1 MSNET
6 NTNASKGIR
15 LRVQRLGRLLSGMV
29 MPNIGAFIAWGL
41 ITALFIPT
49 GWFPNE
55 NLGALVD
62 PMIKYLLPLLI
73 GYTGGQMIHGKR
85 GAVIGAVTTVG
96 VIVGAEIPM
105 FLGAMI
111 VGPLAA
117 WVLKQFDK
125 LIEGKIKSGFEMLV
139 NNFSLGIIGGALT
152 LVAYTGIGPLVQ
164 GITQALSAGV
174 DVLVNANLRRWST
187 LSLSLQKYCSLTMRS
202 TTDLQSDRY
211 RGVGTDRS
219 IGSVYAGIQSGS
231 GTGHSSRLLVLRTR
245 ICQVFRTGAVVIH
258 FLGGIHEIYFPYILM
273 KPVLILVAIA
283 GGVAGTFTFQ
293 ILGAGLVGPASPGA
307 SLLTSPWPLKAA

>member
-15 LRVQRLGRLLSGMV
+15 VRVQQLGRLLSGMV

-55 NLGALVD
+55 KLGALVD

-85 GAVIGAVTTVG
+85 GAVIGAVATVG
-96 VIVGAEIPM
+96 VIVGASIPM

-125 LIEGKIKSGFEMLV
+125 LIDGKIKSGFEMLV

-152 LVAYTGIGPLVQ
+152 LLAYTGIGPLVQ
-164 GITQALSAGV
+164 GLPKCFQPALTYWSMPTFC
-174 DVLVNANLRRWST
+174 RWST
-187 LSLSLQKYCSLTMRS
+187 LSLNRRRYYSSTMRS
-202 TTDLQSDRY
+202 TTGFSVRSLQRNRHGSANLSCICWNPIRDP
-211 RGVGTDRS
+211 GWAFFS
-219 IGSVYAGIQSGS
+219 PIGSSDAVLPDPPRRG
-231 GTGHSSRLLVLRTR
+231 RL
-245 ICQVFRTGAVVIH
+245 
-258 FLGGIHEIYFPYILM
+258 
-273 KPVLILVAIA
+273 
-283 GGVAGTFTFQ
+283 
-293 ILGAGLVGPASPGA
+293 
-307 SLLTSPWPLKAA
+307 